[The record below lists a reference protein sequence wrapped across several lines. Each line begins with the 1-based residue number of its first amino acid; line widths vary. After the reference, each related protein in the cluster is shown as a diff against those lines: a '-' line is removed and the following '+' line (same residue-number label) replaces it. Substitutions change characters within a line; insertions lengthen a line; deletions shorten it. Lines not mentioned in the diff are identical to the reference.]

1 MNFCP
6 RLAAGHALWH
16 LIFYSQ
22 VTFRTGGVEGKK
34 NWCVCVCNIQWNN
47 GKGVQTWKWIGKK
60 SNIQRSQSHAGIL
73 KEEKKKKKHTLSQ
86 PVEGIGPIL
95 VTQPRH
101 NLQVSFQNQ
110 HVNWSALKVIETRVR
125 GWWGGCNSVAS
136 CVEEHR
142 TALKRL
148 RAVH

>member
-6 RLAAGHALWH
+6 RSAAGHALWH

-34 NWCVCVCNIQWNN
+34 NWCVCNIQWNN
-47 GKGVQTWKWIGKK
+47 GEGVQTWKWIGKK

-73 KEEKKKKKHTLSQ
+73 KEEKKKHTLSQ
-86 PVEGIGPIL
+86 LVKGIGPIL

-110 HVNWSALKVIETRVR
+110 HVNWSALKVIQTRVR
-125 GWWGGCNSVAS
+125 GWGGCNSMAS

-142 TALKRL
+142 SALKRL
-148 RAVH
+148 QAVH